1 MKNQQKTILALA
13 LSVMLF
19 SCSNDEPIGTG
30 TQASAKNLTYE
41 VVAAAAL
48 PASASAYIASNYVG
62 ATTTEVNLNSNGTY
76 AVYISNTSSA
86 TAKSTTAAVNITS
99 LIKLNFTVKGAFI
112 SAKTQTMIAIAN
124 LLPAITTYISTN
136 YASAV
141 INAAHVESDGSFDVL
156 LTATDGSKVKLNF
169 KPDGTFV
176 SAKAL
181 KANGNHKHN
190 HSNGH
195 NPVAIADLVDAIK
208 TYITTNYTGA
218 TITSAHK
225 ESDGSFDVFITTASG
240 AKLNI
245 NFSASGDFVSV
256 SSDDIHHSD
265 NGTVIAISSLSAT
278 ITTYI
283 STNYAGAT
291 IVTAK
296 QETDGNV
303 EVYILTATGI
313 KLELKFNASGN
324 FVALSSNSNNHFP
337 SNEAPVV
344 LTNLLANIKT
354 YITTNYMGATIKE
367 AHVESDGTFD
377 VVITTSSGVQIKL
390 NFSATGAFLRI
401 KN

>member
-1 MKNQQKTILALA
+1 MKNQQKFFLAVV

-19 SCSNDEPIGTG
+19 SCSNDEPIGTDP
-30 TQASAKNLTYE
+30 QASATNSTYE

-48 PASASAYIASNYVG
+48 PTTISTYIASNYAG

-76 AVYISNTSSA
+76 VVYVANSSTT
-86 TAKSTTAAVNITS
+86 TAKSTTSVANSKSVIQ
-99 LIKLNFTVKGAFI
+99 LNFTVKGAFV
-112 SAKTQTMIAIAN
+112 SAKTQTIIAIAD
-124 LLPAITTYISTN
+124 LLPAITTYIATN
-136 YASAV
+136 YTGAV
-141 INAAHVESDGSFDVL
+141 INTAHVESDGSFDVL

-169 KPDGTFV
+169 KSDGTFV

-181 KANGNHKHN
+181 KANGNHKHD

-195 NPVAIADLVDAIK
+195 TPVAIADLVDAIK
-208 TYITTNYTGA
+208 TYITTNYVGA

-265 NGTVIAISSLSAT
+265 NGTVIAISGLSTT

-291 IVTAK
+291 IVAAK
-296 QETDGNV
+296 QETDGSV

-324 FVALSSNSNNHFP
+324 FVSLSSHSNNHFP
-337 SNEAPVV
+337 SNEAPVALV
-344 LTNLLANIKT
+344 NLLANIKT
-354 YITTNYMGATIKE
+354 YITTNYPAATIKE

-377 VVITTSSGVQIKL
+377 VIITTSAGVQIKL
-390 NFSATGAFLRI
+390 NFSATGGFVRI